1 MVTRGL
7 CILMLLLVPGMA
19 AAVVTPPPVTAPTVV
34 VDAAAARRLEREAW
48 SRLREGRPEAA
59 AEVLREALRWL
70 PGDPRLLHNLG
81 VADAQ
86 SGAYQAAAAAFREA
100 AEQPG
105 DPALRA
111 RARYNEAASLLLA
124 AQEGADVDPAAA
136 PRALEA
142 ALHATREA
150 LAANPEDDDARAN
163 GELAWRLL
171 EQLRQD
177 TPRSGGDGG
186 DGSPESGEDAS
197 GEPSPGEN
205 TSSEEAPSSGSEGAD
220 GSASDGG
227 DQGGEPGSEARE
239 TAPNEQPAPQEGGEG
254 ADASPQ
260 PAPRDDETPAG
271 AEGTAGSAPDATDRD
286 SAPSP
291 PDSAESGAS
300 PAPEP
305 APDAPAE
312 PQGVDTGATADDA
325 RASGEERAATTDGSR
340 MTPDAAERILQRIRD
355 AERQRREAQR
365 RAERLR
371 QPPVEKDW

>member
-171 EQLRQD
+171 EQLRQNA
-177 TPRSGGDGG
+177 PQSGGDGG

-205 TSSEEAPSSGSEGAD
+205 TSSEDGPSSASEGAD
-220 GSASDGG
+220 GSASDTG
-227 DQGGEPGSEARE
+227 DQGGEPRSEAGDV
-239 TAPNEQPAPQEGGEG
+239 APQEGGEG
-254 ADASPQ
+254 ADAAPQ
-260 PAPRDDETPAG
+260 PAPPDDGTATGAERSAG
-271 AEGTAGSAPDATDRD
+271 AAADPADQD

-291 PDSAESGAS
+291 ERGAESGAS
-300 PAPEP
+300 PAAEPEP
-305 APDAPAE
+305 DAARDAPAE
-312 PQGVDTGATADDA
+312 PKGASSDDG
-325 RASGEERAATTDGSR
+325 RASGGERAATTDGSR